1 LFLELKAL
9 KITKK
14 SGYKK
19 AVQYQKNTAQLWVG
33 YSAAMSALLHCNAHK
48 VAEQMSQK
56 QYCKFT
62 KKQGT

>member
-1 LFLELKAL
+1 
-9 KITKK
+9 
-14 SGYKK
+14 
-19 AVQYQKNTAQLWVG
+19 VQYQKNTAQLWVG
-33 YSAAMSALLHCNAHK
+33 YSAAMSALLHCTAHK